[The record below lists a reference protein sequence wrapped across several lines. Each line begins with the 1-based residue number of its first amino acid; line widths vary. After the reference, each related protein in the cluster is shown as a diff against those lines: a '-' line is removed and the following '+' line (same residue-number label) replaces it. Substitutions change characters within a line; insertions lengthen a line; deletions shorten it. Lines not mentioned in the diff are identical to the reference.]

1 MMRSLWSAASG
12 MIAQQTNLDNI
23 ANNLSNVNTAGYK
36 KDSIEFKSL
45 LYQTLQSKSTN
56 NTGENKP
63 IPAQVGLGTRTAS
76 ISTIFTQG
84 NLQDVDNPSYMA
96 IEGPGFFKVMN
107 ENNEVCYTRDG
118 SFNLMVT
125 YQDNQGNTV
134 EEPGVMLCT
143 SDGHPVLDQNN
154 NKIIIPGSITVDGV
168 QNKTTGQITVDREGN
183 LFMTYVDSEKNTEV
197 DVPITN
203 YNNGQQYN
211 ASIGLVQFNNPTGLN
226 DAGSNLYMESVV
238 SGAPIEESANA
249 GLKKSLVHQGYLEM
263 SNVQVADEM
272 VNMIVAQ
279 RAYEMN
285 SKAIQATDEMLQQ
298 ANNLRR

>member
-12 MIAQQTNLDNI
+12 MIAQQTNIDNI
-23 ANNLSNVNTAGYK
+23 ANNLSNVNTTGYK
-36 KDSIEFKSL
+36 KDTIEFKTL

-76 ISTIFTQG
+76 ITTVFTQG
-84 NLQDVDNPSYMA
+84 NLQATDNNSYMA
-96 IEGPGFFKVMN
+96 IAGDGLFKAKN
-107 ENNEVCYTRDG
+107 TDGEVCFTRDG
-118 SFNLMVT
+118 SFNLM
-125 YQDNQGNTV
+125 NTN
-134 EEPGVMLCT
+134 EGVMLCT
-143 SDGHPVLDQNN
+143 SGGCPVLDQNN
-154 NKIIIPGSITVDGV
+154 NSITIPKRTQINGVDV
-168 QNKTTGQITVDREGN
+168 ETTGKI
-183 LFMTYVDSEKNTEV
+183 YVDKEANIFFEYIDNDNETAV
-197 DVPITN
+197 RVPLQSTL
-203 YNNGQQYN
+203 NGQAYDQKLG
-211 ASIGLVQFNNPTGLN
+211 IVQFSNPSGL
-226 DAGSNLYMESVV
+226 DQAGENLYRQTVA
-238 SGAPIEESANA
+238 SGEPIEESAND
-249 GLKKSLVHQGYLEM
+249 GLLKSAVHQGYLEM

>member
-23 ANNLSNVNTAGYK
+23 ANNLSNVNTTGYK
-36 KDSIEFKSL
+36 KDTIEFKSL

-76 ISTIFTQG
+76 ISTVFTQG
-84 NLQDVDNPSYMA
+84 NLQSVDNPSYMA
-96 IEGPGFFKVMN
+96 IEGDGLFKVRN
-107 ENNEVCYTRDG
+107 ENGEVCYTRDG
-118 SFNLMVT
+118 SFNLMNNN
-125 YQDNQGNTV
+125 DG
-134 EEPGVMLCT
+134 GVILCT

-154 NKIIIPGSITVDGV
+154 NNITIPAKYTVGGTAYE
-168 QNKTTGQITVDREGN
+168 TTGEIFVNREGD
-183 LFMTYVDSEKNTEV
+183 LFFEYTDTTNNTQV
-197 DVPITN
+197 RLPLTGTL
-203 YNNGQQYN
+203 NGQAYN
-211 ASIGLVQFNNPTGLN
+211 QKMGLVQFNNPAGL
-226 DAGSNLYMESVV
+226 DQAGSNLFKETDV
-238 SGAPIEESANA
+238 SGAPLEESFNP
-249 GLKKSLVHQGYLEM
+249 GLKRSSVHQGYLEM

>member
-23 ANNLSNVNTAGYK
+23 ANNLSNVNTTGYK
-36 KDSIEFKSL
+36 KDTVEFKSL

-76 ISTIFTQG
+76 ITTVFTQG
-84 NLQDVDNPSYMA
+84 NLQAVDNQSYMA
-96 IEGPGFFKVMN
+96 IEGDGFFKARN
-107 ENNEVCYTRDG
+107 EDGDVCYTRDG
-118 SFNLMVT
+118 SFNLM
-125 YQDNQGNTV
+125 NTDD
-134 EEPGVMLCT
+134 GVMLCT
-143 SDGHPVLDQNN
+143 SDGHPILDQNN
-154 NKIIIPGSITVDGV
+154 NNIVIPKTYTVDGKEY
-168 QNKTTGQITVDREGN
+168 KTTGQIYVNREGDISFEYN
-183 LFMTYVDSEKNTEV
+183 DTDKNVQVKIPMTDTANGQ
-197 DVPITN
+197 N
-203 YNNGQQYN
+203 YNKK
-211 ASIGLVQFNNPTGLN
+211 IGVVQFSNPSGL
-226 DAGSNLYMESVV
+226 DQAGDNLYKETVA
-238 SGAPIEESANA
+238 SGAPIEESTND
-249 GLKKSLVHQGYLEM
+249 GLKKSSVHQGYLEM